1 MNGLQL
7 AVLILTA
14 PAPMN
19 RATTASLMATMTAL
33 KRELSLTPMIATA
46 VRMSTI
52 APAVRLTR
60 PSPEIDSGMGNTDE
74 K

>member
-7 AVLILTA
+7 AVVILTA

-19 RATTASLMATMTAL
+19 RATTASLMVTMTAL

-52 APAVRLTR
+52 APAVRLTG
-60 PSPEIDSGMGNTDE
+60 PSPAIDSGMGNTDE